1 MIWDIIFW
9 AALIYIG
16 GVILFHLYFTIMM
29 IIEGY
34 ADNGF
39 WGAVG
44 MGFASLLM
52 NVWNLAKFAL
62 TILIFALII
71 RACSGKDYVGLDKA
85 NLKADVKSIIYFL
98 DNYEYNN
105 PPDYNEDLEKFKK
118 RIRDY
123 TPEEISKL
131 KEFSKIYISYRKA
144 FQDDFKES
152 FLSYI
157 PGENFTL
164 TASKKADDLRKI
176 LNTYDIK
183 EKLELEDKEIEK
195 LIMKLNTEFSKYSE
209 DEILDRQYE
218 VENDQRD
225 VGLLMATVYKNIFN
239 EEYHYE

>member
-16 GVILFHLYFTIMM
+16 GVVLFHLFFTVMM

-71 RACSGKDYVGLDKA
+71 RACSGKDYVGLDEV
-85 NLKADVKSIIYFL
+85 NLKADVKSIVYFL
-98 DNYEYNN
+98 DNYDYNT
-105 PPDYNEDLEKFKK
+105 PPDYNKDLEKFKK
-118 RIRDY
+118 RIKDY
-123 TPEEISKL
+123 TPEELISLKNFSKL
-131 KEFSKIYISYRKA
+131 YISYRKA

-152 FLSYI
+152 FLNYI
-157 PGENFTL
+157 PGDEFKFT
-164 TASKKADDLRKI
+164 TSKKCIDLRKK
-176 LNTYDIK
+176 LDEYDIK
-183 EKLELEDKEIEK
+183 EKLELEDQEIEK
-195 LIMKLNTEFSKYSE
+195 LITKLNSEFSTYSE

-225 VGLLMATVYKNIFN
+225 VSLIMASVYKNIFN
-239 EEYHYE
+239 EEYE